1 MTELKNYKMFIG
13 GEWLDSDSKKT
24 FETLNPENNKPW
36 AKVPEAS
43 ASDVDKAVKAAHKA
57 FEGEWP
63 KLLPRDRA
71 KYLRAIGNK
80 LRENAELLGRIE
92 TIDTGKLF
100 RETNKQAIYIAE
112 YYDYYA
118 GLADKVEGTVLPID
132 KPNIQAITTRIPIG
146 VVAAIVPWN
155 SQMFLT
161 ATKLAPALAMGNTVV
176 IKSSELAPVVMFEF
190 AKLIEETGIPKGVV
204 NVITGFGDPCGKAL
218 TTHNLIEKVAFT
230 GGPETAR
237 HIIRNSAENLS
248 EVSLELGGKSPVAV
262 FDDAKQEN
270 AINGIT
276 AGIFGASG
284 QSCIAGSRLYLQK
297 NIYDEFLDKL
307 ISRAERI
314 KIGAP
319 MDPETEMGPLSN
331 FKQLE
336 VIEKNIKLTVEQGGK
351 IRCGGE
357 RHSFS
362 NVGYY
367 FPPTIIEC
375 DNHNL
380 PAAENELFG
389 PVLSVMKFDTEEE
402 VITKMN
408 DNQYGLSSGVYTS
421 DFAKGLRVSKA
432 IRAGITFVNTYRL
445 ISPLAPFGG
454 IKDSGYGKEAGLES
468 IKDGWFHSGDLA
480 VIYPDGY
487 IKVKDRS
494 KDIIISG
501 GENISSIEIE
511 NTLSKH
517 PAVSI
522 VAVVAKPDEK
532 WGEVPCAFVEKVADK
547 ETNEKELIDF
557 CRETLA
563 GFKIPKKIDFCEL
576 PKTSTGKIQKFELRK
591 RAKELS

>member
-1 MTELKNYKMFIG
+1 MPELKKYKMFIN
-13 GEWLDSDSKKT
+13 GEWVNSDTEKI

-36 AKVPEAS
+36 AVVPEAS
-43 ASDVDKAVKAAHKA
+43 ASDVDRAVKAAQNA

-63 KLLPRDRA
+63 KLLPKERA
-71 KYLRAIGNK
+71 RYLRMIGDK
-80 LRENAELLGRIE
+80 LRENAEHLGKIE
-92 TIDTGKLF
+92 TIDTGKLY
-100 RETNKQAIYIAE
+100 RETYKQANYIAE

-146 VVAAIVPWN
+146 VIAAIVPWN

-176 IKSSELAPVVMFEF
+176 IKCSELAPATMFEF
-190 AKLIEETGIPKGVV
+190 AKLIQETGIPKGVV
-204 NVITGFGDPCGKAL
+204 NVISGFGEPCGKAL
-218 TTHNLIEKVAFT
+218 TSHNLVEKIAFT

-262 FDDAKQEN
+262 FNDANQEN

-284 QSCIAGSRLYLQK
+284 QSCIAGSRLYLQEG
-297 NIYDEFLDKL
+297 IYDEFLDKL
-307 ISRAERI
+307 SNRAKKI

-331 FKQLE
+331 YKQLE
-336 VIEKNIKLTVEQGGK
+336 VIEKNIKLTLEQGGRLK
-351 IRCGGE
+351 CGGQ

-362 NVGYY
+362 NEGYY
-367 FPPTIIEC
+367 FPATIIEC

-380 PAAENELFG
+380 PVAENELFG
-389 PVLSVMKFDTEEE
+389 PVLSVMKFKTEEE
-402 VITKMN
+402 VVSKMN

-421 DFAKGLRVSKA
+421 DLARGMRVSKA

-445 ISPLAPFGG
+445 ISPTAPFGG

-468 IKDGWFHSGDLA
+468 IKDYTRVKTTWFYTSDEPTLD
-480 VIYPDGY
+480 PF
-487 IKVKDRS
+487 
-494 KDIIISG
+494 
-501 GENISSIEIE
+501 SI
-511 NTLSKH
+511 
-517 PAVSI
+517 
-522 VAVVAKPDEK
+522 
-532 WGEVPCAFVEKVADK
+532 
-547 ETNEKELIDF
+547 
-557 CRETLA
+557 R
-563 GFKIPKKIDFCEL
+563 
-576 PKTSTGKIQKFELRK
+576 
-591 RAKELS
+591 

>member
-1 MTELKNYKMFIG
+1 MPELKKYKMFIN
-13 GEWLDSDSKKT
+13 GEWVNSDTEKI

-36 AKVPEAS
+36 AVVPEAS
-43 ASDVDKAVKAAHKA
+43 ASDVDRAVKAAQNA

-63 KLLPRDRA
+63 KLLPKERA
-71 KYLRAIGNK
+71 RYLRMIGDK
-80 LRENAELLGRIE
+80 LRDNAEHLGKIE
-92 TIDTGKLF
+92 TIDTGKLY
-100 RETNKQAIYIAE
+100 RETYKQANYIAE

-146 VVAAIVPWN
+146 VIAAIVPWN

-176 IKSSELAPVVMFEF
+176 IKCSELAPATMFEF

-204 NVITGFGDPCGKAL
+204 NVISGFGEPCGKAL
-218 TTHNLIEKVAFT
+218 TSHNLVEKIAFT

-262 FDDAKQEN
+262 FNDANQEN

-284 QSCIAGSRLYLQK
+284 QSCIAGSRLYLQEE
-297 NIYDEFLDKL
+297 IYDEFLDKL
-307 ISRAERI
+307 SKRAEKI

-319 MDPETEMGPLSN
+319 MDPETEMGPISN
-331 FKQLE
+331 YKQLE
-336 VIEKNIKLTVEQGGK
+336 VIEKNIKLTLEQGGRLK
-351 IRCGGE
+351 CGGQ

-362 NVGYY
+362 NEGYY
-367 FPPTIIEC
+367 FPATIIEC

-380 PAAENELFG
+380 PVAENELFG
-389 PVLSVMKFDTEEE
+389 PVLSVMKFKTEEE
-402 VITKMN
+402 VVSKMN

-421 DFAKGLRVSKA
+421 DLARGMRVSKA

-445 ISPLAPFGG
+445 ISPTAPFGG

-468 IKDGWFHSGDLA
+468 IKDYTRVKTTWFYTSDEPTLD
-480 VIYPDGY
+480 PF
-487 IKVKDRS
+487 
-494 KDIIISG
+494 
-501 GENISSIEIE
+501 SI
-511 NTLSKH
+511 
-517 PAVSI
+517 
-522 VAVVAKPDEK
+522 
-532 WGEVPCAFVEKVADK
+532 
-547 ETNEKELIDF
+547 
-557 CRETLA
+557 R
-563 GFKIPKKIDFCEL
+563 
-576 PKTSTGKIQKFELRK
+576 
-591 RAKELS
+591 